1 MKKRIAAILFGS
13 ALALTLCACGGGD
26 AGTTTD
32 TSDNSAGDTTQAA
45 DVAKDEETVYKIG
58 DTWTVDGQWTLTI
71 DSVETISDRNEFSD
85 KNPTAVYMVNYT
97 YTNTGYEDAMG
108 MMNGLY
114 LDLSSMRVVDSA
126 SNMGYTYPGNI
137 VDNPQETPVGAT
149 CKAQACFGVD
159 NAGTFK
165 IIVDQ
170 YDGNSKEQSATF
182 QIDVDA

>member
-1 MKKRIAAILFGS
+1 MKKRIAAILFSS

-32 TSDNSAGDTTQAA
+32 TTDTGAVDTAQATDA
-45 DVAKDEETVYKIG
+45 SKDEETVYKIG

-71 DSVETISDRNEFSD
+71 DSVDTVSERNEFSD

-97 YTNTGYEDAMG
+97 YTNTGYEDSMG

-114 LDLSSMRVVDSA
+114 LSLDSMRIVDNA
-126 SNMGYTYPGNI
+126 GTMGYSYPGNV
-137 VDNPQETPVGAT
+137 VDMPQETPVGAT
-149 CKAQACFGVD
+149 CKAQACIGVD

-170 YDGNSKEQSATF
+170 YDGNSKEQSATL